1 MLQDNRLDGD
11 MLEGV
16 KDAQS
21 PRCEKPM
28 ISWLSLGAL
37 ALVALSAFL
46 LALVGRRRFRA
57 EGVEEHEAFRDRL
70 REIEREVDS
79 TSSSGSEIEVTL
91 VDIKRRLLLAARSE
105 TSLFAL
111 APRILTRSRGVYL
124 AALVPGIALGAA
136 LALSEA
142 GPRAPV
148 PLPAASSGYSAV
160 SGLESVETL
169 VAHLAARLQAQ
180 PEDVPGWRKLG
191 WSYVNLGRYQDAA
204 WAYGKAAAL
213 QQDSAAFHSAYG
225 EATVLAAE
233 GRVTA
238 EALRIFETAL
248 ALDSAEPRARFYLGL
263 AQHQAGN
270 KIEALAIWSSVI
282 DDAAPAAAWLPDLH
296 SRRSALAKELGIS
309 GTETPPAIADA
320 AAEPDEIPDEIPDEG
335 LGDS

>member
-1 MLQDNRLDGD
+1 
-11 MLEGV
+11 
-16 KDAQS
+16 
-21 PRCEKPM
+21 M

-37 ALVALSAFL
+37 TLVVLSAL
-46 LALVGRRRFRA
+46 LLLLVGRRRSQAQCVA
-57 EGVEEHEAFRDRL
+57 EDHRAFRDRL
-70 REIEREVDS
+70 REIEREVDWTLS
-79 TSSSGSEIEVTL
+79 NGSEVEATL

-105 TSLFAL
+105 ASLL
-111 APRILTRSRGVYL
+111 KVLPRALTRPNRTCL
-124 AALVPGIALGAA
+124 LALVPGIALGTA
-136 LALSEA
+136 LALSDAEPPASLPQAEA
-142 GPRAPV
+142 ASSDG
-148 PLPAASSGYSAV
+148 PAASGI
-160 SGLESVETL
+160 ESVETL
-169 VAHLAARLQAQ
+169 VTRLAARLQEQ
-180 PEDVPGWRKLG
+180 PEDVAGWRKLG

-225 EATVLAAE
+225 EATVLAAD

-296 SRRSALAKELGIS
+296 SRRAALAKELGLTDS
-309 GTETPPAIADA
+309 EDAPAIADA
-320 AAEPDEIPDEIPDEG
+320 VAEPVEVPVEEG
-335 LGDS
+335 IGDS